1 MNKIEKCSATQRGR
15 IVIHKDDTEKR
26 IYPEELEHYQTIG
39 WLRGASAKHRKANSD
54 VHAGKTSWNKGTRGL
69 MKPNT
74 GTFKKGQTPWNKG
87 KKGAQKSWN
96 KGHTKETD
104 TRIAKASES
113 LRKAWEGADDRRA
126 VNAERARERRGTHLS
141 MEQKEQFLRR
151 SYETRSKNNT
161 FNTSTPEEVVYEQLC
176 ARFGSMDVFR
186 QYKDKIR
193 YPFRC
198 DFYIKSLDLFIECNL
213 HWTHGGRPYDVNDT
227 ICQEQLSLWKDKAIT
242 SRFYAEAI
250 KTWTERD
257 VLKKYYAEK
266 YKLNY
271 FVVYKI

>member
-15 IVIHKDDTEKR
+15 IVIHKDDAEKR
-26 IYPEELEHYQTIG
+26 IYPEELEQYQALG
-39 WLRGASAKHRKANSD
+39 WLRGASAKHRKANSAI
-54 VHAGKTSWNKGTRGL
+54 HTGKTSWNKGTQGL

-96 KGHTKETD
+96 KGRTKETD
-104 TRIAKASES
+104 VHIAKASES
-113 LRKAWEGADDRRA
+113 LCKAWEGADERRA
-126 VNAERARERRGTHLS
+126 ANAARAASRRGSHLSAER
-141 MEQKEQFLRR
+141 KEQFLLR
-151 SYETRSKNNT
+151 SYKTRSKNNT
-161 FNTSTPEEVVYEQLC
+161 FNTSTLEEVMYAQLC
-176 ARFGSMDVFR
+176 DRFGSADVLR
-186 QYKDKIR
+186 QYRDKTR

-213 HWTHGGRPYDVNDT
+213 HWTHGGRPYDANNDA
-227 ICQEQLSLWKDKAIT
+227 CQEQLNSWKDKAIT
-242 SRFYAEAI
+242 SRFYVEAI